1 MSYFDGASVS
11 FVCDVCLCVC
21 VCVCVCVRCF
31 FFPLFL
37 MLSSKGSQRS
47 YPQSNLCF
55 LPETFGC
62 LELGPVQTISDI
74 DLFLSSSHLVL
85 EVTLPLPRQM
95 KIVRSPSEGTGQ
107 NGWKE
112 M

>member
-1 MSYFDGASVS
+1 MVLVSAS
-11 FVCDVCLCVC
+11 FVTLCVC
-21 VCVCVCVRCF
+21 ACVRVRVCANVCQMF

-74 DLFLSSSHLVL
+74 DLILSSSHLVL